1 MSKNFKALTLVLVV
15 FLAAGILYIN
25 KFSTQDIFPSKK
37 SPEKLAYIFPD
48 GTNYRLVTLDLPAID
63 SEGKGVI
70 AKLFVAARTGSGR
83 VLVDINNIL
92 FFVDTQNSIRV
103 AERVA
108 QNFSKINLSNV
119 DLIYAIDTPA
129 SVIEGPSAGAGLT
142 VATVAA
148 LENKTLNPGVLITG
162 TINSDGT
169 IGPVGGIL
177 AKAESA
183 KKNGAKIFLVPGGQ
197 NSQINYKA
205 VKSCETVG
213 IFKYCST
220 DYMPEKIE
228 FSSDL
233 GIKIVEVSN
242 IQDALKYFI
251 ENS

>member
-1 MSKNFKALTLVLVV
+1 MSQNFKLLALALTIL
-15 FLAAGILYIN
+15 LAAGILFIN
-25 KFSTQDIFPSKK
+25 KFEIQDVFSQQKI
-37 SPEKLAYIFPD
+37 SPEKLANIFPD
-48 GTNYRLVTLDLPAID
+48 GANYRIITLDLPAVD
-63 SEGKGVI
+63 NEGKVVV
-70 AKLFVAARTGSGR
+70 AKLYVAAKEGR
-83 VLVDINNIL
+83 GRGLVDINNIL

-129 SVIEGPSAGAGLT
+129 AVIEGTSAGAGLT
-142 VATVAA
+142 IATIAA
-148 LENKTLNPGVLITG
+148 LENKTLKPDVLITG

-177 AKAESA
+177 SKAEAA
-183 KKNGAKIFLVPGGQ
+183 KGNGAKIFLVPAGQ
-197 NSQINYKA
+197 NSQSNYKV
-205 VKSCETVG
+205 VKSCETIG

-220 DYMPEKIE
+220 EYVPEKIE

-242 IQDALKYFI
+242 IQEALKYFF
-251 ENS
+251 N